1 VYGWR
6 SGPALSTARLY
17 VAFRSRLPRFTRGEY
32 GGPIVGPMDIVYIAL
47 ILVVFGLVGLM
58 AVGVDRL

>member
-1 VYGWR
+1 MSACGLHV
-6 SGPALSTARLY
+6 ARRR
-17 VAFRSRLPRFTRGEY
+17 ARDIRA
-32 GGPIVGPMDIVYIAL
+32 MDIVYIAL